1 MLMTAIVLFLIAAVG
16 GLYMATQIFN
26 GRRPSGGIAALH
38 GLLAAS
44 GLGVLVWVVLQ
55 GGADSIVNIGL
66 GVLVVAALGG
76 FFLLSYHLRGRP
88 HPKLVVIIH
97 ALAAVCGVGLLAY
110 TLL

>member
-1 MLMTAIVLFLIAAVG
+1 MLITAIVLLLIAAVG

-38 GLLAAS
+38 GALAAS
-44 GLGVLVWVVLQ
+44 GLGVLAWFVLR
-55 GGADSIVNIGL
+55 GGAESLVTLGL

-76 FFLLSYHLRGRP
+76 FFLLSCHLRGVP
-88 HPKLVVIIH
+88 HPKPVVVIH
-97 ALAAVCGVGLLAY
+97 ALAAVCGVGLLAF

>member
-1 MLMTAIVLFLIAAVG
+1 MLIAAIVLFLIAAVG
-16 GLYMATQIFN
+16 GSYMAMQIFN

-38 GLLAAS
+38 GVVAAS
-44 GLGVLVWVVLQ
+44 GLGALAWFTLH
-55 GGADSIVNIGL
+55 GAPGSFVKIGL

-76 FFLLSYHLRGRP
+76 FYLLGCHVRGRP
-88 HPKLVVIIH
+88 HPKPVVVIH

>member
-1 MLMTAIVLFLIAAVG
+1 MLITAIVLFLIAAVG
-16 GLYMATQIFN
+16 GLYMATQIFG
-26 GRRPSGGIAALH
+26 GRRPSGGIATLH

-44 GLGVLVWVVLQ
+44 ALIIVGWAVLQ
-55 GGADSIVNIGL
+55 GGSSTLIAAGL

-76 FFLLSYHLRGRP
+76 FYLLACHLRDRP
-88 HPKLVVIIH
+88 HPKPVVVIH